1 MLRRLT
7 AAAAGLALALTAGAA
22 LAADF
27 YEGKT
32 IRVLVNFPA
41 GGAADL
47 EARVFAKHIRKYI
60 AGAPTLAAQ
69 NLDGGN
75 GMAGVNLIGRDA
87 ARDGTL
93 LGYLTG
99 VGARASLSPETFQV
113 DFRNFEMIAL
123 SPGASI
129 YFARADTKP
138 GIRKPEDILNVD
150 RIFVGGVGAASSK
163 DLTQR
168 LTLDMLG
175 VRYGY
180 IPGYA
185 GTTGARLALEK
196 GEIGLYSENRPAYQT
211 IIAPMVASGALLPIF
226 YDPSYDGETL
236 TVAKSVADLPVKP
249 FHEFYKSLKGAYPS
263 GGLWEA
269 YKTILSTNNS
279 FLRCIVLPPGTPK
292 AAVDALRAAFD
303 GLSRDK
309 EFIAEANEVLGFAPD
324 YVTSPQLNDMTRKML
339 EIAPDMRAWLE
350 RYIAA
355 GK

>member
-1 MLRRLT
+1 MTRRWI
-7 AAAAGLALALTAGAA
+7 AAA
-22 LAADF
+22 LAAATMAAPACAEDF
-27 YEGKT
+27 YAGKT

-47 EARVFAKHIRKYI
+47 EARVFARHIGKHI
-60 AGAPTLAAQ
+60 AGEPKLTVQ
-69 NLDGGN
+69 NLDGGS
-75 GMAGVNLIGRDA
+75 GMAGTNLIGRDT
-87 ARDGTL
+87 ARDGL
-93 LGYLTG
+93 LMGYLTG
-99 VGARASLSPETFQV
+99 VGSRASLSPETFQV
-113 DFRNFEMIAL
+113 DFRNFEMVGL

-129 YFARADTKP
+129 YFARADVKP
-138 GIRKPEDILNVD
+138 GLNKPEDIVNVD

-163 DLTQR
+163 DMTQR

-211 IIAPMVASGALLPIF
+211 IIAPLMKSGVLLPIF

-236 TVAKSVADLPVKP
+236 TIAQSVADLPVKP
-249 FHEFYKSLKGAYPS
+249 FHEFYKSVKGATPA
-263 GGLWEA
+263 GELWEA
-269 YKTILSTNNS
+269 YKTILATNNS
-279 FLRCIVLPPGTPK
+279 FLRCLVMPPGAPK
-292 AAVDALRAAFD
+292 AAVEALRVALA
-303 GLSRDK
+303 GLADDRD
-309 EFIAEANEVLGFAPD
+309 FIADSASVLGFTPD
-324 YVTSPQLNDMTRKML
+324 YVTNPRLNEQVRRML
-339 EIAPDMRAWLE
+339 EITPAMKAFLE